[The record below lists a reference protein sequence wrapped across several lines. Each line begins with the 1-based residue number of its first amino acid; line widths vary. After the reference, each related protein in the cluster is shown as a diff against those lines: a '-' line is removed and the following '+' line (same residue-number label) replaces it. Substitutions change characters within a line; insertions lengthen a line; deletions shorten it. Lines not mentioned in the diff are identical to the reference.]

1 MTDAPPPPAASDVD
15 QRLQDAFVA
24 ACHDELAALKPG
36 NVHVHA
42 PGHRM
47 TVRDFELSAAAA
59 APHLARKGAS
69 VGRRVRDAVAATA
82 AAVGTNTNLGIV
94 LLAAPIMAAA
104 EAGGDLRSALG
115 AVLARLDVEDA
126 RLVFD
131 AIRIASPGGL
141 GTAPEHDVAAPPTV
155 DLRAAMQAAAHRDRI
170 ARQYVTGF
178 FDLFETGLEVLD
190 SSKLWA
196 ASPEVSVAAVYV
208 AFASSFPDSHV
219 ARKHGTVLANEIMVE
234 FQQLKS
240 KLHPFD
246 TEALLAFDTDL
257 KRRGV
262 NPGTSAD
269 LTVATMLLARLR

>member
-15 QRLQDAFVA
+15 ERLRDAFVA
-24 ACHDELAALKPG
+24 ACHDELTALKPG

-47 TVRDFELSAAAA
+47 TVRDFEVSAAAA

-94 LLAAPIMAAA
+94 LLAAPIMVAA
-104 EAGGDLRSALG
+104 EAGGDLRAALG
-115 AVLARLDVEDA
+115 DVLGSLDVEDA
-126 RLVFD
+126 TLVFE

-141 GTAPEHDVAAPPTV
+141 GAAPEHDVAAPPTV
-155 DLRAAMQAAAHRDRI
+155 DLRAAMAAAAHRDQI

-178 FDLFETGLEVLD
+178 FDLFETGLEVFD
-190 SSKLWA
+190 STKLWA
-196 ASPEVSVAAVYV
+196 VAEDVRIAAVY
-208 AFASSFPDSHV
+208 FSFTSGFPDSHV
-219 ARKHGTVLANEIMVE
+219 ARKHGAVLAEDIMKE
-234 FQQLKS
+234 FQTFKQY
-240 KLHPFD
+240 LHPFD
-246 TEALLAFDTDL
+246 TEALLAFDADL

-269 LTVATMLLARLR
+269 LTVGTMLLARLR